1 MFERIQNI
9 EMNDEYIR
17 KIFLVN
23 INKIRTENRRL
34 LLPPPDISVWELAD
48 LERIL
53 PSDAPRPG
61 KWITKEIP
69 HTRGMMVVF
78 SNPTVHHISCMASSQ
93 ILKTESLIL
102 NPILWFIVTRPA
114 NIMIM
119 FPTDNDIKAFSKE
132 RLMPMIN
139 GCRLLRNKVHSKKEN
154 GERNSSVRLS
164 YPGGHLEIIS
174 GSSASGTRQRSI
186 QITMADD
193 VDKLTIGQQREGD
206 PLTRLRKRTTAYKK
220 FGKDLNIDISTPTRT
235 KQSRIA
241 AEYERSNMMKYHVT
255 CPHCGTQFYF
265 KHERLVWKKDKDMF
279 GKVIKEYPDTAVY
292 PCDGCGAEINEAER
306 LKMLE
311 GGVWIAERPEI
322 KKHVGFWINELS
334 STLSS
339 FAEVANQIVD
349 AGTDPEKLEVLW
361 NTVFGLPFEA
371 GEGEKADIDSL
382 KNHIEP
388 FIDREN
394 PFIVPNEILYA
405 VQTTDVQKDRLETMI
420 IGVGMDKELWIL
432 LYQKIYGD
440 TLRPNSECWRTNDE
454 IYKANWRRK
463 DGVKVPLLRHFKDTG
478 YLAPTVYK
486 NVRKKH
492 TFGIYPVKG
501 KGGIGVPILPHKFQP
516 VDFDQCRLLHLGSNA
531 AKQELFRM
539 LSVQRPEAIADD
551 EPVPNYVHFPDSYF
565 TEELLEQFQSEVAV
579 KKQIGNLE
587 YVVYVKPDRHTSNEL
602 IDLMYMGI
610 AAIYHVNANEKLVKQ
625 NMDKQAE
632 KIAKTRSEKLE
643 ARSQNEVDAKKEIQ
657 NSKLK
662 IQNSK
667 KHRRTFARRR

>member
-1 MFERIQNI
+1 MIERLQNVDL
-9 EMNDEYIR
+9 NDDYIR
-17 KIFLVN
+17 NIFLIN
-23 INKIRTENRRL
+23 IKKIRIESRRL

-48 LERIL
+48 QERIL

-61 KWITKEIP
+61 GWRTDEIP
-69 HTRGMMVVF
+69 HTRGMMAVF
-78 SNPTVHHISCMASSQ
+78 SNPVVRKICCMGSSQ

-102 NPILWFIVTRPA
+102 NPILWFILTRPC

-119 FPTDNDIKAFSKE
+119 FPTDNDIKAFSRE

-139 GCRLLRNKVHSKKEN
+139 GCKSLRQRVHSTKKEN
-154 GERNSSVRLS
+154 GERNTAVRLK

-174 GSSASGTRQRSI
+174 GSSAAGTRQRSE

-193 VDKLTIGQQREGD
+193 IDKLTIGQQREGD

-220 FGKDLNIDISTPTRT
+220 FGKDLNVAISTPTRV

-241 AEYERSNMMKYHVT
+241 SEYERSNMMKYHVT

-265 KHERLVWKKDKDMF
+265 KHERLVWKKDLDMF
-279 GKVIKEYPDTAVY
+279 KKVIKEYPETACY

-311 GGVWIAERPEI
+311 TGIWIAERPEI

-334 STLSS
+334 STLST
-339 FAEVANQIVD
+339 FEEVAIQIID
-349 AGTDPEKLEVLW
+349 AGDDPEKLEPLY
-361 NTVFGLPFEA
+361 NTVFGLPYEA
-371 GEGEKADIDSL
+371 GEGEKIDL
-382 KNHIEP
+382 DNLNTHLEP
-388 FIDREN
+388 FMDITN
-394 PFIVPNEILYA
+394 PFVVPNEILYA

-432 LYQKIYGD
+432 LYQPIYGD
-440 TLRPNSECWRTNDE
+440 TLKPNSQCWKTNDE
-454 IYKANWRRK
+454 IYFANWRRQ

-492 TFGIYPVKG
+492 QFGIYPVKG
-501 KGGIGVPILPHKFQP
+501 KGGIGVPITPHKYQP
-516 VDFDQCRLLHLGSNA
+516 VDFGQCRLLHLGSNA
-531 AKQELFRM
+531 AKQELFKM
-539 LSVQRPEAIADD
+539 LSIKRPEGIAPD
-551 EPVPNYVHFPDSYF
+551 EPVPNYIHFPDCYF

-579 KKQIGNLE
+579 KKIIGNLE
-587 YVVYVKPDRHTSNEL
+587 YLVYVKPDRHTSNEL
-602 IDLMYMGI
+602 IDLCYMGI
-610 AAIYHVNANEKLVKQ
+610 AAINHVNANQNLVKK

-632 KIAKTRSEKLE
+632 RVKSEERRVKSEDQLENKTQHSTL
-643 ARSQNEVDAKKEIQ
+643 NT
-657 NSKLK
+657 LH
-662 IQNSK
+662 SK